1 MSIDNYK
8 ITIEELSILQLSDS
22 FFPTGMYAMS
32 NGLEALFY
40 SKKIKHTNE
49 LRDIIKVY
57 VEHQIGPTDCAALG
71 NSYEYAKRTDLQRVI
86 EVDQITFSMKL
97 IREIRETSTRAGTQ
111 LLKCLS
117 YFITDNELLNKYQ
130 QAIKNRQASGV
141 YPVAF
146 AIASSVLNIPK
157 HKAGLMMIYAF
168 SVSMVGAALRLGML
182 QHFDGQRI
190 IHELK
195 PDIIQTV
202 NNNIDRPLKSMW
214 QFAPGID
221 LVQMA
226 HERMPSKMFIT

>member
-1 MSIDNYK
+1 MSIDK
-8 ITIEELSILQLSDS
+8 ISLEDISILQLSDS
-22 FFPTGMYAMS
+22 FFPTGMYATS

-40 SKKIKHTNE
+40 TKKIKHTNE

-57 VEHQIGPTDCAALG
+57 MEHQIGPTDCAALG
-71 NSYEYAKRTDLQRVI
+71 NSYEYAKRSDLQGLLQ
-86 EVDQITFSMKL
+86 VDQITFSMKL
-97 IREIRETSTRAGTQ
+97 IREIRETSTRSGTQ

-117 YFITDNELLNKYQ
+117 YFITDNKLLNGYQ
-130 QAIKNRQASGV
+130 EAIKNRQASGV
-141 YPVAF
+141 YPVAL
-146 AIASSVLNIPK
+146 AIASSTLNIPK
-157 HKAGLMMIYAF
+157 YKAGIIMIYAF

-195 PDIIQTV
+195 PSIIETV
-202 NNNIDRPLKSMW
+202 DNNIDRPVTSMW

-221 LVQMA
+221 IVQIA